1 MHLLF
6 FAKQTTGIKTIKL
19 DAVLQN
25 NVVTVLW
32 SFYRD
37 IIPYFWD
44 SMTWDGFM
52 VQQFSFFNIELYNQ
66 CLQNSTTP
74 KFDSSFSRPGVLRYQ
89 LPEETGML

>member
-6 FAKQTTGIKTIKL
+6 FAKQTTELRQSNWMQYCK
-19 DAVLQN
+19 N

-44 SMTWDGFM
+44 SMTMGWIYGAAIF
-52 VQQFSFFNIELYNQ
+52 VFNIELYHYNAT
-66 CLQNSTTP
+66 NSTTP
-74 KFDSSFSRPGVLRYQ
+74 KFDSRF
-89 LPEETGML
+89 